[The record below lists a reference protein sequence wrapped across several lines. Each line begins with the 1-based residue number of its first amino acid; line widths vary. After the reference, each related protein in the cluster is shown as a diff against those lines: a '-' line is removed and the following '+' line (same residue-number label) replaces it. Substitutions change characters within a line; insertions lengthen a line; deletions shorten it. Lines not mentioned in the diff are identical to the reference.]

1 MKITYDPNKRKKT
14 LEDRGLDFDDAEIVF
29 EGEIY
34 EFEDDRKNYGEH
46 RMIAIGHL
54 SGRMVIVGYVE
65 RSETRHIF
73 SMRKANVREAKK
85 YQERFEKSR

>member
-29 EGEIY
+29 EGEVY
-34 EFEDDRKNYGEH
+34 EFEDDRKHYGEH
-46 RMIAIGHL
+46 RMIAVGHL
-54 SGRMVIVGYVE
+54 SERMVIVGYVE
-65 RSETRHIF
+65 RGETRHIF
-73 SMRKANVREAKK
+73 SMRKANEREAKK